1 MEQTVA
7 QVYVEKAV
15 YAIDRPYSYAVL
27 GEMRDTLCRGCRV
40 LVPFGGGNRRV
51 QGIVSAVE
59 TVEMQEGRSLKPV
72 LAQLDKTPLLT
83 DEMFGLIGY
92 LTAHTYCTCYEAVK
106 AMLPNGMNV
115 SVSERFVQT
124 RRYTDEECAALPQ
137 EQERVLRFLQ
147 TEKTEKELR
156 AFLNIRQHA
165 AKSAPVRALLSAGMI
180 RREEEAV
187 RKTPVKKVR
196 YAAVSPDFDGDVT
209 GFSERQRLLLSALA
223 TVGETE
229 PASLC
234 SFCGVT
240 EAVLRALVK
249 KGAVLMYKKEA
260 EVLPEPEN
268 VSKTESIPVILSD
281 EQECVCRGILALQAK
296 GEANCA
302 LLYGV
307 TGSGKT
313 QIYIKLI
320 EQALLAGKT
329 AMLLVPEIALTP
341 QLSARFVS
349 LFGERTAVIHSGLS
363 QADRLAAFGRV
374 KSGAARIVIGTRSAV
389 FSPLSNIGL
398 IILDEEGEA
407 SYKSDASPR
416 YHARDIAKWRCG
428 YHKATLLLGSATPS
442 VDSRFQAERGR
453 YHYFSL
459 NSRFAQARMPDVYLI
474 DMRAEQQSG
483 NYTFLSSV
491 LK

>member
-407 SYKSDASPR
+407 SYKSDAAPR
-416 YHARDIAKWRCG
+416 YHARDIAKCAAAITRRRCFWDRRRP
-428 YHKATLLLGSATPS
+428 LLTAAFRRSADAITI
-442 VDSRFQAERGR
+442 F
-453 YHYFSL
+453 H
-459 NSRFAQARMPDVYLI
+459 
-474 DMRAEQQSG
+474 
-483 NYTFLSSV
+483 
-491 LK
+491 